1 MAIGHSVDRG
11 AKLLCRMSCI
21 VHGTS
26 LSVLKRRYSNIPLVN
41 TSEARL
47 GVFWDVQSCGVPD
60 GLSVRDVARNITK
73 FLRKGGHNEPI
84 TTFRAYEDAAST
96 VILNLQE
103 QWNRFSV
110 IDGDNSVEVSVV
122 KPPWIGKA
130 IVTDIFGFALNNSPP
145 SKILLCSTKTDV
157 AAAMLEFKKRGYV
170 ILLGHPTAKVEK
182 NPTLPLVGGR

>member
-1 MAIGHSVDRG
+1 
-11 AKLLCRMSCI
+11 MSCI
-21 VHGTS
+21 VQGTS

-47 GVFWDVQSCGVPD
+47 GVFWDLQSCGVPE
-60 GLSVRDVARNITK
+60 GLSVRDVALNITK

-122 KPPWIGKA
+122 KPPWIVQETRLCYSAWPSHCQSGKNPNPA
-130 IVTDIFGFALNNSPP
+130 FSWRTIEVPLFLAYIFGAHRGALST
-145 SKILLCSTKTDV
+145 ILTFSTGL
-157 AAAMLEFKKRGYV
+157 AAGF
-170 ILLGHPTAKVEK
+170 
-182 NPTLPLVGGR
+182 